1 MTNKFYLRNTFML
14 IVSIILSS
22 QLLTSAPASAARNN
36 YIDITV
42 PTSVKLTGECV
53 TFSVNYKIMPNF
65 RESPAAIFITIS
77 KSGSFSAFSENYEY
91 FAYHELFYNVDM
103 SDFTWVNQNV
113 DFIDKINLEFCPEDG
128 YSESGQGIVGLTTPG
143 KYYVVVLA
151 KINTYGEAP
160 TPYGS
165 SRLDINFLA
174 TPITITKNSTIT
186 CKKGNVTKKVSS
198 SNPKCPSGY
207 KKVG

>member
-1 MTNKFYLRNTFML
+1 MTLMTNKFYLRNSFLFIFLT
-14 IVSIILSS
+14 ILSS
-22 QLLTSAPASAARNN
+22 QFLTSTPASAARNN

-53 TFSVNYKIMPNF
+53 TFSVSYKIMPNF
-65 RESPAAIFITIS
+65 RESPAAIFLTIS
-77 KSGSFSAFSENYEY
+77 KSGNYSAFSEDYEY
-91 FAYHELFYNVDM
+91 FAYHELYYNVDM
-103 SDFTWVNQNV
+103 SDFSWVDQNV

-128 YSESGQGIVGLTTPG
+128 YSESGRGIVGLTTPG

-151 KINTYGEAP
+151 KINTYGEP
-160 TPYGS
+160 G

-174 TPITITKNSTIT
+174 TPITIIKNSTIT
-186 CKKGNVTKKVSS
+186 CKKGNVIKKVTS
-198 SNPKCPSGY
+198 SNPKCPAGF